1 MHSVMEDSWK
11 EFEQTGS
18 VRSYLKY
25 RGMTPEQAAHVIDP
39 FFTSRTTR
47 KVGLGV
53 PFFKAD
59 GSRAGGLR

>member
-18 VRSYLKY
+18 VRSYLKS
-25 RGMTPEQAAHVIDP
+25 RGMTPEQAAARQSGDGM
-39 FFTSRTTR
+39 TAADTADT
-47 KVGLGV
+47 
-53 PFFKAD
+53 ADTAED